1 MNVPSGLDAWGERKR
16 LWRETETDFHDAPH
30 LSPGSRVVNRM
41 PVFRSDVLLVL
52 ALASCLAAQTTESS
66 PASSPE
72 SALSQTQSNR
82 GFPELREG
90 ALSQEQMRNLMR
102 IVAEKD
108 LENEKRSRDYT
119 YIQREEEHK
128 LDGNGRVKSTE
139 SKTYEVLR
147 IYGTEAQRLT
157 AKNDQ
162 PLSPKDADKEDQKI
176 QKLIDKRKNE
186 SEEDR
191 RKRLAKEEK
200 EQEDGRKF
208 VLEIA
213 DAYNF
218 RMAGIDQLEGRD
230 TYVIDAEPRPGYEPH
245 MKEAK
250 FLPKFRFRVWIDKA
264 NSQWV
269 KLDATCIDTVSFG
282 LFLARLH
289 KGSKLLI
296 ETTRVNNEVWL
307 PKHVNVKVDAK
318 LALLKNVDV
327 EEDIR
332 YRDYKKFRTD
342 AKIVGFGELPAEKL
356 RTTGPQ

>member
-1 MNVPSGLDAWGERKR
+1 MR
-16 LWRETETDFHDAPH
+16 LSLIVKAI
-30 LSPGSRVVNRM
+30 
-41 PVFRSDVLLVL
+41 PVLVL
-52 ALASCLAAQTTESS
+52 ASYLAAQTTGSAPAPSSAEAKPAQAESS
-66 PASSPE
+66 QN
-72 SALSQTQSNR
+72 L
-82 GFPELREG
+82 PELREG

-108 LENEKRSRDYT
+108 LQNDKRSRDYT

-128 LDGNGRVKSTE
+128 FDGNGQVKSTE
-139 SKTYEVLR
+139 SKTYEVLM

-162 PLSPKDADKEDQKI
+162 PVSAKDAAKEDQKI

-191 RKRLAKEEK
+191 RKRLAKQEK
-200 EQEDGRKF
+200 EEEDGRKF
-208 VLEIA
+208 VLEVA

-218 RMAGIDQLEGRD
+218 RMVGIEQLGGRD

-245 MKEAK
+245 MKDAK
-250 FLPKFRFRVWIDKA
+250 FLPKFRFRIWIDKA
-264 NSQWV
+264 ESQWV

-282 LFLARLH
+282 LFVARLH

-296 ETTRVNNEVWL
+296 ETTRVNDEVWL

-318 LALLKNVDV
+318 LALLKNIDV

-332 YRDYKKFRTD
+332 YQDYKKFRADT
-342 AKIVGFGELPAEKL
+342 KIVGFGEIPADKSVPA
-356 RTTGPQ
+356 GPQ